1 MGAHHV
7 RSDRRH
13 RLKAE
18 VRLEM
23 RIGKLEHATKV
34 NALCL
39 PPVVI
44 SLVGLAALSRK
55 KGGTIVAGRKISPG
69 VKRPLHGSS

>member
-1 MGAHHV
+1 MW
-7 RSDRRH
+7 
-13 RLKAE
+13 
-18 VRLEM
+18 
-23 RIGKLEHATKV
+23 IGKLEHATKV
-34 NALCL
+34 NAFCL

-55 KGGTIVAGRKISPG
+55 KGGTIVAGRKNSPG

>member
-1 MGAHHV
+1 
-7 RSDRRH
+7 
-13 RLKAE
+13 
-18 VRLEM
+18 M
-23 RIGKLEHATKV
+23 RIGKLEHATKCI
-34 NALCL
+34 ALCL

-44 SLVGLAALSRK
+44 SLVGLESRK